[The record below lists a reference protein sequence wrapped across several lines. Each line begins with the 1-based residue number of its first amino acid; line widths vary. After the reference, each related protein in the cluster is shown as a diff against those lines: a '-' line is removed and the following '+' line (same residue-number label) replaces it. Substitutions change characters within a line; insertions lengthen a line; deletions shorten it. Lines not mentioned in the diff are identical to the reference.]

1 MPIVADHGFKY
12 HARGGHGINLNIS
25 DTDDAADTKYF
36 GFVDQHGGW
45 MIMKEVTSAGTF
57 RYRMGRSGYTTA
69 WTGRAAGAAYD
80 YLFDLF

>member
-1 MPIVADHGFKY
+1 MPNAVDHYYKYHSYGDHGIDL
-12 HARGGHGINLNIS
+12 HIS

-45 MIMKEVTSAGTF
+45 MIMKEVTSLGTF
-57 RYRMGRSGYTTA
+57 RYRMGRSGYAAA

-80 YLFDLF
+80 YYYDLF